1 MNEIGWFAKA
11 YYVEDSRDRDKI
23 ILQFIKPLFD
33 ELENEGNV
41 DTFHFSRLG
50 RPFKIEVRIK
60 GQVGEVENMVH
71 AAEQATG
78 VQDLTS
84 KIERT
89 KWKPTESD
97 LKAVTED
104 HLELLTHE
112 REYMSRRTI
121 ELIDA
126 GLDADELCGFFAR
139 QSHLF
144 ANNLGFKF
152 SLGRSCQPMPERT

>member
-1 MNEIGWFAKA
+1 MNETDWFAKA
-11 YYVEDSRDRDKI
+11 YYVEDSRDRDDM

-33 ELENEGNV
+33 ELEDQKNV

-50 RPFKIEVRIK
+50 RPFNIEVRIR
-60 GQVGEVENMVH
+60 GQVDEVENMVVVV
-71 AAEQATG
+71 EQSTG

-84 KIERT
+84 NMERT
-89 KWKPTESD
+89 TWKPTESD

-121 ELIDA
+121 ELLDA
-126 GLDADELCGFFAR
+126 GLDADELWGFFAR
-139 QSHLF
+139 QSHLY
-144 ANNLGFKF
+144 ANNLGFNF
-152 SLGRSCQPMPERT
+152 SLGGSFQPMPERR